1 MLCVLAAINLF
12 GLELGMSIGIL
23 MSMVSFIYD
32 YARVPVVNRVKLRS
46 NVIRSLPL
54 SSLLADKQ
62 DQIITLR
69 CRGYIFF
76 GSTLQIMDS
85 VMRSVTLPPSAASA
99 MAHLA
104 PSPAMVHT
112 PYASPA
118 AASTDP
124 RDADPELANLFRY
137 QPPGLPATQGGSSGG
152 LGERHDSGPALSEGS
167 SPTELPTPPV
177 TRFILFDFTSVT
189 GLDATAARSCFLN
202 LTRTLT
208 PLGIKVMF
216 GGVPKGS
223 HIERLLIGHEILDVA
238 PPNPEALRFDTID
251 EALEYCEED
260 LINKLQRRNKK
271 GSPPKDAAA
280 APGSS
285 SAAPTVGQRRDSSS
299 LSQMLSPL
307 VETEWSDMLEGLA
320 PFFREKRYNS
330 GGVIFRKGALAHS
343 IYFITQGEVTL
354 WAPSLDGGA
363 ESGETT
369 PVAVQHAGSLVSAE
383 DSALGRRLVRYVDGG
398 IFGELDFFLRHPRSF
413 SAVASTPDTCVQVLT
428 RDALQSMQ
436 SQAPQLAAALEHALL
451 KYLSFQVNAKLGLSD
466 GVSDASRHS

>member
-1 MLCVLAAINLF
+1 MCTQSTALQCPSLSDAVLCVLAVINLF

-76 GSTLQIMDS
+76 GSTLQVCFAHTARTLTRIRSTHALLLSSHHHLLWVDLQIMDS

-137 QPPGLPATQGGSSGG
+137 QPPGLPASQGGSSGG

-223 HIERLLIGHEILDVA
+223 HIERLLIGHEIWTSRR
-238 PPNPEALRFDTID
+238 PIQKHCALILLMKRWSI
-251 EALEYCEED
+251 A
-260 LINKLQRRNKK
+260 RR
-271 GSPPKDAAA
+271 
-280 APGSS
+280 
-285 SAAPTVGQRRDSSS
+285 
-299 LSQMLSPL
+299 
-307 VETEWSDMLEGLA
+307 
-320 PFFREKRYNS
+320 
-330 GGVIFRKGALAHS
+330 I
-343 IYFITQGEVTL
+343 
-354 WAPSLDGGA
+354 
-363 ESGETT
+363 
-369 PVAVQHAGSLVSAE
+369 
-383 DSALGRRLVRYVDGG
+383 
-398 IFGELDFFLRHPRSF
+398 
-413 SAVASTPDTCVQVLT
+413 
-428 RDALQSMQ
+428 
-436 SQAPQLAAALEHALL
+436 
-451 KYLSFQVNAKLGLSD
+451 
-466 GVSDASRHS
+466 